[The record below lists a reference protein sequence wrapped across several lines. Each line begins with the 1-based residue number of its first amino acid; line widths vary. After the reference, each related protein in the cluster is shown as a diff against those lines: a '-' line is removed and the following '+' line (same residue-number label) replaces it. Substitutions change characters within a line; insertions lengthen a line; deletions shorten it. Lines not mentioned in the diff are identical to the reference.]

1 MSSTLTF
8 SNKALPS
15 QFGFNYPILVLMLQ
29 MILMQ
34 VVLLLL
40 AAFGVI
46 KYPKINTAGLLLH
59 VPVSFLYCLNA
70 TLALASLQAVSIP
83 TCKWA
88 NKIGVLKEER
98 ELERRIGAENE
109 VVVRFRPLL
118 AAVMRR

>member
-1 MSSTLTF
+1 
-8 SNKALPS
+8 
-15 QFGFNYPILVLMLQ
+15 MLQ